1 MKAPAFLRGL
11 VPVGWHEFYVNLRSV
26 RMLIMIIVLALI
38 MVGGAYGIG
47 RGSSA
52 GGPSIAPLVAWVHPA
67 IGTSGEHIAVAWVSD
82 PFGVPL
88 SGATVSFT
96 DLSVQPP
103 APLGTT
109 SADADGFARLA
120 VGNRSSIGITVRT
133 GNAESGSGVFFDRPV
148 ENFTVETRQEALD
161 TDSVPND
168 LGVHV
173 LGRAGVPVASRLWLN
188 DTYVKDVDSRG
199 YGRLEL
205 PLGPSNVT
213 IEVAGENQ
221 TRPGFTS
228 KPLPSPFFTVGPDF
242 VLLIMAA
249 GFATFVIPIFAVVVT
264 FDAISKER
272 VQGTLD
278 LLLSRPASRVGTLL
292 GKFLGTFGAVALP
305 VTLVNLAGI
314 AVLTAVSGKGPTGS
328 FALAFLGLSLLLI
341 AFYIPLQLIFSTLA
355 KTSGTAILFG
365 FLVWLAFNILYP
377 VITFVLSSVLFPN
390 SFQAQFQ
397 FSQVVGFGNPS
408 SIYTQLVTFAA
419 PEAIRFSFGG
429 GSTLSLTAVASA
441 ALVWFVGM
449 LALAMWT
456 FQRKA
461 AE

>member
-47 RGSSA
+47 RGSSG
-52 GGPSIAPLVAWVHPA
+52 GGPSIAPLVAWPHPA
-67 IGTSGEHIAVAWVSD
+67 IAPSGEHLVVVWTSD
-82 PFGVPL
+82 PFGVALP
-88 SGATVSFT
+88 GATVSFS
-96 DLSVQPP
+96 DISVQP
-103 APLGTT
+103 AVSLGTV
-109 SADADGFARLA
+109 SADGDGFARLA
-120 VGNRSSIGITVRT
+120 VGNRTAVSVSVRT
-133 GNAESGSGVFFDRPV
+133 GNAEYGTGVFFHDPV
-148 ENFTVETRQEALD
+148 ENFTVENRPEALD
-161 TDSVPND
+161 TDGLPND
-168 LGVHV
+168 LGLHV
-173 LGRAGVPVASRLWLN
+173 LGRSGVPVVARLYLN

-213 IEVAGENQ
+213 IQVAGENQ
-221 TRPGFTS
+221 TRSFFTS
-228 KPLPSPFFTVGPDF
+228 KPPASPFFTVGPDF

-292 GKFLGTFGAVALP
+292 GKFLGTFTAVAVP
-305 VTLVNLAGI
+305 VTLVNLVGI
-314 AVLTAVSGKGPTGS
+314 AVLTAVSGKGPTGG

-377 VITFVLSSVLFPN
+377 VITFVLSSILFPN
-390 SFQAQFQ
+390 SFQAQFR
-397 FSQVVGFGNPS
+397 FSQVVGLGNPS

-419 PEAIRFSFGG
+419 PEAIRFSFGS

-441 ALVWFVGM
+441 AVVWFVGM

>member
-67 IGTSGEHIAVAWVSD
+67 IGTSGEHIAVAWASD

-88 SGATVSFT
+88 PGATVSFT

-173 LGRAGVPVASRLWLN
+173 LGRAGVPVAARLWLN

-249 GFATFVIPIFAVVVT
+249 
-264 FDAISKER
+264 
-272 VQGTLD
+272 
-278 LLLSRPASRVGTLL
+278 
-292 GKFLGTFGAVALP
+292 
-305 VTLVNLAGI
+305 
-314 AVLTAVSGKGPTGS
+314 
-328 FALAFLGLSLLLI
+328 
-341 AFYIPLQLIFSTLA
+341 
-355 KTSGTAILFG
+355 
-365 FLVWLAFNILYP
+365 
-377 VITFVLSSVLFPN
+377 
-390 SFQAQFQ
+390 
-397 FSQVVGFGNPS
+397 
-408 SIYTQLVTFAA
+408 
-419 PEAIRFSFGG
+419 
-429 GSTLSLTAVASA
+429 
-441 ALVWFVGM
+441 
-449 LALAMWT
+449 
-456 FQRKA
+456 
-461 AE
+461 